1 MKKIINCRNC
11 QKRKFYNI
19 FSLGKLS
26 YSGKFSNNSKINI
39 PKEYLTLIMCKSC
52 KLIQLDRNFNPKYMY
67 SSEYGYKSGI
77 NKTMREHLSLT
88 VKDLKKKVN
97 LKNGDLVL
105 DIASNDATLLNNYKK
120 NIIKVGIDPILNKFR
135 SEYKK
140 VDYKI
145 NNFFSYRPIKKL
157 NLKKKFKIITAISMF
172 YDLKDP
178 NKFLK
183 DVKKILDEKQGIF
196 LLEQTDLYSIVK
208 NNLFDTICH
217 EHLEYYSCRVINDML
232 KKNNLRILDIKRNS
246 INGGS
251 IRFYIS
257 SNTSVYKSNKKF
269 IKTIMNE
276 ENKLNLDKVYT
287 YKIFYKK
294 IISIKYNLLKIIK
307 NLKKNRQKIF
317 GYGAS
322 TKGNI
327 LLQFFGINNKH
338 LEHISDRNP
347 AKNGHYTPGTKIKI
361 VSEKESRRCNPNYYL
376 VLPWHFKNE
385 ILERE
390 KKLLYKG
397 TKFIFPLPKIKIISK

>member
-11 QKRKFYNI
+11 QKKKFYNI

-120 NIIKVGIDPILNKFR
+120 NIIKIGIDPILNKFR

-183 DVKKILDEKQGIF
+183 DVKKILDEKRGIF

-257 SNTSVYKSNKKF
+257 SNTSVYKSNIKF

-294 IISIKYNLLKIIK
+294 IISIKYSLLKIIK
-307 NLKKNRQKIF
+307 NLKKNSQKIC

-361 VSEKESRRCNPNYYL
+361 VSEKESRRCDPNYYL
-376 VLPWHFKNE
+376 VLPWHFKSE

-397 TKFIFPLPKIKIISK
+397 TKFIFPLPTIKIISK

>member
-11 QKRKFYNI
+11 QKKKFYNI

-145 NNFFSYRPIKKL
+145 NNFFSYRSIKKL

-183 DVKKILDEKQGIF
+183 DVKKILDEKRGIF

-217 EHLEYYSCRVINDML
+217 EHLEYYSYRVINDML

-257 SNTSVYKSNKKF
+257 SSGSVYKSNKKF

-294 IISIKYNLLKIIK
+294 IILIKYSLLKIIK
-307 NLKKNRQKIF
+307 NLKKNSQKIC

-376 VLPWHFKNE
+376 VLPWHFKSE

-397 TKFIFPLPKIKIISK
+397 TKFIFPLPTIKIISK